1 MLVYFFVGLMLALL
15 LLGVPVAFVIGL
27 PCIFILFFTTTVPLE
42 VVPQL
47 MTGAVNSSTLLAIP
61 LFLLAGS
68 VMNSAGITS
77 RIFRFAR
84 ACVGYIRG
92 GLGHVS
98 ILASLLFAGM
108 CGSAV
113 AEAAGLGVV
122 EVKAM
127 KEAGYD
133 IEFAAGLTAAG
144 ACIGPVFPPSIIFV
158 IYGVMAEVSIGK
170 LFIGGMVPG
179 VLMAL
184 SLMVWVYITARR
196 RGYPKDARPNLK
208 EFFLSFKEAFLALLT
223 PVIIIGG
230 ILSGIFT
237 ATEAAI
243 VTALW
248 ALFLGF
254 FVYRELTLSNFIR
267 ILKQVAVQSAA
278 VMFITSTA
286 MVIGWILM
294 RYRMPQILTTY
305 LEQFS
310 KNPYM
315 ILILVNIFFLVLGC
329 FMEVIASLVILTPI
343 LVPALSRMGIDPLHF
358 GVVMTLNLM
367 IGLLTP
373 PFGMGLY
380 TVQKVAGIS
389 FEQMVRGAVPF
400 LLPLLVV
407 LGMITFWPQLVLFLP
422 NLVIGK

>member
-1 MLVYFFVGLMLALL
+1 
-15 LLGVPVAFVIGL
+15 
-27 PCIFILFFTTTVPLE
+27 
-42 VVPQL
+42 
-47 MTGAVNSSTLLAIP
+47 
-61 LFLLAGS
+61 
-68 VMNSAGITS
+68 
-77 RIFRFAR
+77 
-84 ACVGYIRG
+84 
-92 GLGHVS
+92 
-98 ILASLLFAGM
+98 
-108 CGSAV
+108 
-113 AEAAGLGVV
+113 
-122 EVKAM
+122 M

-196 RGYPKDARPNLK
+196 RGYPKDAHPNLK

-286 MVIGWILM
+286 MIIGWILM

-315 ILILVNIFFLVLGC
+315 ILILVNIFFLILGC

-389 FEQMVRGAVPF
+389 FEQMVRGAAPF
-400 LLPLLVV
+400 ILPLLVV